1 MIGLLPLSTFFRAQG
16 QGESKYLHG
25 LRGDSF
31 HWDGPSLG
39 CKSQSVPF
47 TAVPRRR
54 FPRATRTYCLPAL
67 YKVRLSFPRTRL
79 NLHTNNSAPIKH
91 YCEL

>member
-39 CKSQSVPF
+39 CKSQFCPIYGCSSKTVSSRDPNLLS
-47 TAVPRRR
+47 
-54 FPRATRTYCLPAL
+54 PRAVQSPPL
-67 YKVRLSFPRTRL
+67 VSRTRL
-79 NLHTNNSAPIKH
+79 NLHTNNSASIKH